1 MTKKSSK
8 KSFKKLIQ
16 SSTILFYT
24 DKRYL
29 FKKKIKNKRFSHI
42 TMAQERAL
50 KDTNTTN
57 MASPINFY

>member
-8 KSFKKLIQ
+8 KSFEKLFQ
-16 SSTILFYT
+16 SSTILLYI

-29 FKKKIKNKRFSHI
+29 FKKKMNKRFSHI